1 MTHPL
6 VYEINTRCWLRDLS
20 IRHGRRLTLDTVPE
34 TEFSEWQRRGFTH
47 LWLMGVWT
55 TGPRAREL
63 ARSDP
68 ALIAAYD
75 ALLPGWR
82 APDIGGSP
90 YSIAAYTVPDALGG
104 EAGLQSFR
112 QRLHAHG
119 LRLLLDFVPNHLGVD
134 HPWTREQPDRFVQS
148 PGPAAGAFR
157 VTTPAGDRW
166 LAHGKDPYFAPWTDT
181 AQLDYRRAETR
192 AALTA
197 LLQTIAARCDGVRCD
212 MAMLLLQEVFAR
224 TWAEFSC
231 PDAASPGEFWAEAI
245 PAVKKQHPDFLFLA
259 EAYWGRERQLQL
271 LGFDYTYDKQLYDEL
286 LRGHGAE
293 VQEHLL
299 QSAPEYVAAS
309 AHFLENHDEPRVAGA
324 LALAPHRAAALTV
337 LGLPGLR
344 LLHEGQLTGTQYRAP
359 VQLTRR
365 PAEPPVPEVV
375 ALYDQLLAALARGGV
390 GRGPA
395 QLIAPRA
402 AWPANPT
409 HRHFILVLW
418 PGAPD
423 TFTLVT
429 VNLAPHPGQCYA
441 ALPVADLARRHWI
454 LRDLLS
460 AEWHHRTGAE
470 LQTRGLYLDLPAYG
484 AQIFQAEPGD

>member
-20 IRHGRRLTLDTVPE
+20 IRHGRCLTLDTVPE

-63 ARSDP
+63 AQCDP

-134 HPWTREQPDRFVQS
+134 HPWTWEQPDRFVQS

-197 LLQTIAARCDGVRCD
+197 LLQTIVARCCCRRSLPALGRNSR
-212 MAMLLLQEVFAR
+212 AR
-224 TWAEFSC
+224 M
-231 PDAASPGEFWAEAI
+231 
-245 PAVKKQHPDFLFLA
+245 
-259 EAYWGRERQLQL
+259 R
-271 LGFDYTYDKQLYDEL
+271 
-286 LRGHGAE
+286 
-293 VQEHLL
+293 
-299 QSAPEYVAAS
+299 
-309 AHFLENHDEPRVAGA
+309 
-324 LALAPHRAAALTV
+324 
-337 LGLPGLR
+337 
-344 LLHEGQLTGTQYRAP
+344 
-359 VQLTRR
+359 RR
-365 PAEPPVPEVV
+365 PANSGRKPSPP
-375 ALYDQLLAALARGGV
+375 
-390 GRGPA
+390 
-395 QLIAPRA
+395 
-402 AWPANPT
+402 
-409 HRHFILVLW
+409 
-418 PGAPD
+418 
-423 TFTLVT
+423 
-429 VNLAPHPGQCYA
+429 
-441 ALPVADLARRHWI
+441 
-454 LRDLLS
+454 
-460 AEWHHRTGAE
+460 
-470 LQTRGLYLDLPAYG
+470 
-484 AQIFQAEPGD
+484 

>member
-20 IRHGRRLTLDTVPE
+20 IRHGRCLTLDTVPE
-34 TEFSEWQRRGFTH
+34 TEFSEWRRRGFTH
-47 LWLMGVWT
+47 LWLMGMWT

-63 ARSDP
+63 AQSDP
-68 ALIAAYD
+68 TLIAAYD

-134 HPWTREQPDRFVQS
+134 HPWTWEQPDRFVQS

-197 LLQTIAARCDGVRCD
+197 LLQTIVARCDGVRCD

-224 TWAEFSC
+224 TWAEFPC

-271 LGFDYTYDKQLYDEL
+271 LGFSITPTTNATTNCC
-286 LRGHGAE
+286 GAGAGAGTSAA
-293 VQEHLL
+293 
-299 QSAPEYVAAS
+299 SAPEYAPRALS
-309 AHFLENHDEPRVAGA
+309 GNHDEPRVAGRWPWRPIERRRHGVA
-324 LALAPHRAAALTV
+324 CPACACCTDNSPAYH
-337 LGLPGLR
+337 
-344 LLHEGQLTGTQYRAP
+344 AP

-395 QLIAPRA
+395 QLIVPRA

-418 PGAPD
+418 PVAPD

-441 ALPVADLARRHWI
+441 PLPVADLARRKWI

-460 AEWHHRTGAE
+460 EEWHHRTGPE

-484 AQIFQAEPGD
+484 AQIFHAEPDD